1 MKRFIYVFC
10 VEARDSLL
18 SRGFHLIQE
27 DLKQKIFIFEN
38 KDGVPFPNEDYAFVL
53 TDTLTL

>member
-10 VEARDSLL
+10 QEARDSLL
-18 SRGFHLIQE
+18 KRGFVLIQE

-38 KDGVPFPNEDYAFVL
+38 KECVPFPDEDYAFVL

>member
-10 VEARDSLL
+10 IEARDSLL
-18 SRGFHLIQE
+18 RRGFRMIQE
-27 DLKQKIFIFEN
+27 DLKQKIIVLEN
-38 KDGVPFPNEDYAFVL
+38 KDDVPFPDEDYAFVL